1 MSVATMSGGSSA
13 TPQTGRAA
21 RLAARTGQFKGAT
34 AGVAP
39 GYVQGNLAILPN
51 ALAGDFLRFC
61 QLNPKPCP
69 LLAASS
75 PGDFRLPTLADDLD
89 IRTDLPRYRV
99 FRQGELVDEPA
110 DIRGHW
116 RDDLVAF
123 VLGCSFSFEEA
134 LLEDGIELRHITC

>member
-1 MSVATMSGGSSA
+1 MVRRDDTMVASVSPVRPDLQGDAMSVAPMSGESSA
-13 TPQTGRAA
+13 TPHTGRAA

-61 QLNPKPCP
+61 QLNPKPWP

-75 PGDFRLPTLADDLD
+75 PGDFRLPTLPDDLG
-89 IRTDLPRYRV
+89 IRTHLPRSRV
-99 FRQGELVDEPA
+99 FPQGELA
-110 DIRGHW
+110 DAPLAIRGHL
-116 RDDLVAF
+116 RDGPGAV
-123 VLGCSFSFEEA
+123 
-134 LLEDGIELRHITC
+134 